1 MQIKGANELQVAL
14 ISVWHTKQ
22 KRWPCFISTDMR
34 KLVLNRKNS
43 ALIQTQ
49 IRQLSC
55 HRSTKIFVPVYSY
68 IYAD

>member
-1 MQIKGANELQVAL
+1 
-14 ISVWHTKQ
+14 
-22 KRWPCFISTDMR
+22 MR

-49 IRQLSC
+49 IKRLSGHC
-55 HRSTKIFVPVYSY
+55 STKNFVPVCSY

>member
-1 MQIKGANELQVAL
+1 
-14 ISVWHTKQ
+14 
-22 KRWPCFISTDMR
+22 MR

-49 IRQLSC
+49 IRQLSG
-55 HRSTKIFVPVYSY
+55 HRSAKFFMPVCSY